1 MYLQEVRIKNFRGF
15 GENQE
20 SGDRC
25 YVFKNLDS
33 DFVIFYG
40 FNGFGKSSFFEAV
53 EWCLTD
59 TVTRLEKYNSNY
71 NATELKKS
79 HHLKFYHPVLG
90 NIKDRE
96 IYVELKFSNGLQII
110 RTSKSISH
118 KFGNEDN
125 YESKL
130 EVIKDGREIDEDYFS
145 DFGVNFKN
153 LDQFL
158 NTHFLG
164 QENIS
169 SFLRSNSPESRK
181 SIFMKLLSLNSLDST
196 YQVVAELKSSGKF
209 KRQKDQLISDLSS
222 NTILLKKIN
231 QYMESHNFK
240 NIEEYLIKI
249 NKDFNNLRINFSKD
263 NFSGQLSSDF
273 KTYIFSMSE
282 IKLEECINFINRVKK
297 EKIAIEKIKQ
307 KQSDSYIASKS
318 QLEIISVL
326 EHLEKGMRLFKQEEN
341 YSFLL
346 NNDYEKA
353 IGLLR
358 DVREEKTK
366 YNSLKEKFSEKQS
379 KLNFILS
386 QNIRIENYINTL
398 TNVVSDDFWEKILE
412 FKNHILSF
420 EEEFSNILEEEL
432 RVHSSPLE
440 NFSVHVWEQFEK
452 KYTNLNKD
460 LEIILDKIA
469 EKEQNIKSLSYLN
482 DQYTEVLNT
491 VKNYVINNKVEHCPV
506 CLNSDF
512 SDLEYTE
519 ILSDVNIEGINQKL
533 LSIMNFTIGEGSS
546 IIEAKMQ
553 ENEKLIL
560 EKQSISLNIKDV
572 ISKIIDSFNLL
583 MSSYNEHTTQ
593 VQKFLINSLKENI
606 EHITF
611 YEKEEKQL
619 ENRIQLLESLY
630 IEIFNKDSFD
640 KEIMK
645 DINELIVKVNEEI
658 HEWLENIDINYI
670 TFNSRPN
677 YTTIV
682 QKTQEIKSRLYI
694 EDSSSIK
701 SQKLSVMEKIKK
713 EAQIIETTKNILLD
727 MDKVL
732 NYSLPDEF
740 DEKFKDYYKII
751 KDSELIDQKIEK
763 VNSYKK
769 EIEDY
774 YEKLKSLRDQ
784 AVESKLKKHPIIGW
798 IYESIN
804 PHPFYQELSITN
816 DGRGANFKD
825 KTGTLYLDH
834 IFSNAQLNILA
845 LSVFL
850 GLGLSV
856 EDNFN
861 QLFLDDPIQSMD
873 DVNILALIDVFR
885 GIMDSKFKKKKLI
898 ISTHDNNFAKLLSI
912 KMRNRKIVQYHFKS
926 YTEEGPQ
933 IIQV

>member
-15 GENQE
+15 GENKE
-20 SGDRC
+20 NRDRC

-40 FNGFGKSSFFEAV
+40 FNGFGKSSFFEAI

-59 TVTRLEKYNSNY
+59 TITRLEKYNSNY
-71 NATELKKS
+71 NATDLKKS
-79 HHLKFYHPVLG
+79 HHLKFYHPVHG
-90 NIKDRE
+90 NINERE
-96 IYVELKFSNGLQII
+96 IYVELKFSNGLQMI

-125 YESKL
+125 YESNL
-130 EVIKDGREIDEDYFS
+130 EVIKDGQEIDKDYFF
-145 DFGVNFKN
+145 DFDVNFN
-153 LDQFL
+153 NIEQFL

-181 SIFMKLLSLNSLDST
+181 SIFMKLLSLNNLDST
-196 YQVVAELKSSGKF
+196 YQIVTDLKGSRKF
-209 KRQKDQLISDLSS
+209 KRKKDQLVSDLAN

-231 QYMESHNFK
+231 QYMERHNFK

-249 NKDFNNLRINFSKD
+249 NEEFNNLKINLSKD
-263 NFSGQLSSDF
+263 NFSDLLSNDF
-273 KTYIFSMSE
+273 KKYIFSMSE
-282 IKLEECINFINRVKK
+282 IKLEDCTNFINRVKK
-297 EKIAIEKIKQ
+297 EKIAIEKTKQ
-307 KQSDSYIASKS
+307 NKSESYISSKS
-318 QLEIISVL
+318 QLEVINIL
-326 EHLEKGMRLFKQEEN
+326 EHLEKGKKLFKQEEN

-346 NNDYEKA
+346 NNDYEKI

-358 DVREEKTK
+358 DVQIEKSK
-366 YNSLKEKFSEKQS
+366 YKNLKEKFSEKQS

-386 QNIRIENYINTL
+386 QNVRIDDYIDTL
-398 TNVVSDDFWEKILE
+398 NDVVLDDFWGKILDIR
-412 FKNHILSF
+412 NHVLSF
-420 EEEFSNILEEEL
+420 EEEFKNILEYEL
-432 RVHSSPLE
+432 GISGTLLK
-440 NFSVHVWEQFEK
+440 NFNLHLWEQFEK
-452 KYTNLNKD
+452 NYRNLNKN
-460 LEIILDKIA
+460 LKIISDKIT

-482 DQYTEVLNT
+482 DQYTEALNI

-512 SDLEYTE
+512 SDLKYNE
-519 ILSDVNIEGINQKL
+519 ILHDINIKGINQKL
-533 LSIMNFTIGEGSS
+533 LSIMDFTIGEGDS

-553 ENEKLIL
+553 ETEKLIL
-560 EKQSISLNIKDV
+560 EKHLISLRIKDIITEV
-572 ISKIIDSFNLL
+572 INGFNLL
-583 MSSYNEHTTQ
+583 MSSYNEQTTKIQ
-593 VQKFLINSLKENI
+593 NFLINSLKENI
-606 EHITF
+606 ERVTF

-619 ENRIQLLESLY
+619 ENRIQSLESLY
-630 IEIFNKDSFD
+630 MEIFNKDAFD

-645 DINELIVKVNEEI
+645 DINELIVKVNEDI
-658 HEWLENIDINYI
+658 SEWLKNIDINYI

-682 QKTQEIKSRLYI
+682 QKTQEIKSSLHI

-701 SQKLSVMEKIKK
+701 NQKLLLMGKIKK
-713 EAQIIETTKNILLD
+713 DAQEIDITKTILLD

-740 DEKFKDYYKII
+740 DEKIKDYYKTV
-751 KDSELIDQKIEK
+751 KDSELIDEKIKK
-763 VNSYKK
+763 VDSYKK
-769 EIEDY
+769 EIEEY
-774 YEKLKSLRDQ
+774 YEKLKLLRDE

-856 EDNFN
+856 EDNLN

-933 IIQV
+933 IIQL